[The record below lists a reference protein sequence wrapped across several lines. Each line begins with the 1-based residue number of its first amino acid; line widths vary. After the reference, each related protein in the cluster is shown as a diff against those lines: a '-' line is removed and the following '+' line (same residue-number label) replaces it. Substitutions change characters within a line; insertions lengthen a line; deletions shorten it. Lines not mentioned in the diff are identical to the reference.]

1 MSGFSNKTL
10 DRDDLAAQ
18 ARAADRPEVEGGD
31 GMSARAFR
39 DRLARRP
46 VLRPL
51 LGFATSLLRLNR
63 TRSRVH
69 DNEIR
74 LNSQIAESKHALAA
88 LAKQIERAERQIDRL
103 TADAVRAR
111 SEAEKEKREIA
122 ARLAAL
128 SGNVDLLS
136 RRGQAGKAEVA
147 AATAETGSALL
158 DDFYVA
164 LEQRFRGSLEDI
176 AKRQQV
182 HLAEMQAAQAEGR
195 LAGPVLDL
203 GCGRG
208 EWLALLQEAGIEAV
222 GVDTNEGQLAE
233 ARQRG
238 LAVTRADGLAFM
250 QSEPEARFGA
260 VTAFHLVE
268 HLPFAVLAEWLAAAY
283 RVLKPGGLLLIET
296 PNPENL
302 IVGAHTF
309 HMDPTHQKPV
319 PSGLLDVL
327 CETIGFETAEI
338 RPLHP
343 HERLKEALKALPGEI
358 AYLLYGYQD
367 YALLTRKPAGRG

>member
-10 DRDDLAAQ
+10 DRDGLAAQ
-18 ARAADRPEVEGGD
+18 ARAADPSEVEDGG
-31 GMSARAFR
+31 GMSARALR
-39 DRLARRP
+39 DRLAKRP

-63 TRSRVH
+63 TRAHVIDH
-69 DNEIR
+69 AAR
-74 LNSQIAESKHALAA
+74 LEAQRHRMDE
-88 LAKQIERAERQIDRL
+88 LAKQLARAEHHIDRL
-103 TADAVRAR
+103 AGDLERERRDTAR
-111 SEAEKEKREIA
+111 SGRTFD

-128 SGNVDLLS
+128 SGNLDLLS
-136 RRGQAGKAEVA
+136 RNGPAGKTER
-147 AATAETGSALL
+147 ATGNADAGSALL

-182 HLAEMQAAQAEGR
+182 HLAELQAMQAEGQ
-195 LAGPVLDL
+195 LSGPVLDL

-238 LAVTRADGLAFM
+238 LAVTRADGLAFL
-250 QSEPEARFGA
+250 QAEPEARFGA

-268 HLPFAVLAEWLAAAY
+268 HLPFAVLAEWLAAAC

-319 PSGLLDVL
+319 PSGLLNVL

-343 HERLKEALKALPGEI
+343 HARLKEALKELPGEI

-367 YALLTRKPAGRG
+367 YALLTHKPAGRG